1 MTNNKKIQIII
12 DSTTNLAE
20 EFMEHVT
27 VIPLTVTFGTKEYL
41 DDVDLSRDEFYE
53 KLETEENIPTTSQ
66 PSPAAFEKA
75 FEEVRQ
81 NGADAIVI
89 TVASE
94 LSGTYQSACIAAE
107 DYPEVTVID
116 SRSVAIGTGILVEYA
131 VQCLEN
137 GMEKDELV
145 DTIIKKR
152 EDICLIALLDTVKYL
167 VKGGRLSKTSA
178 IAVNML
184 NIKPVIA
191 IKDGEIVGLGKARGS
206 RRANNL
212 LAEHIKEKG
221 INYELPILLA
231 YSGRSKEALDNYIND
246 NRDLWSEHLK
256 SLHTSQLCSVI
267 GTHAGPGAIAA
278 AFFAK

>member
-221 INYELPILLA
+221 INYELPLLLA

>member
-41 DDVDLSRDEFYE
+41 DDIDLSRDEFYE
-53 KLETEENIPTTSQ
+53 KLETEESIPTTSQ

-81 NGADAIVI
+81 NGEDAVVI

>member
-1 MTNNKKIQIII
+1 MSNNKIQIII

-20 EFMEHVT
+20 EFMQHVT
-27 VIPLTVTFGTKEYL
+27 VIPLTVAFGTKEYL
-41 DDVDLSRDEFYE
+41 DDIDLSRDEFYE
-53 KLETEENIPTTSQ
+53 KLESEDCIPTTSQ

-131 VQCLEN
+131 IQCLQN
-137 GMEKDELV
+137 GMEKEELV
-145 DTIIKKR
+145 DTITKKR
-152 EDICLIALLDTVKYL
+152 EDICLLAMLDTVKYL

-191 IKDGEIVGLGKARGS
+191 IKDGVIVGLGKARGS
-206 RRANNL
+206 KRANNL
-212 LAEHIKEKG
+212 LVEHVREKG
-221 INYELPILLA
+221 IDFELPVLLA
-231 YSGRSKEALDNYIND
+231 YSGRSKEILDNYIND
-246 NRDLWSEHLK
+246 NRDLWSDHVKTL
-256 SLHTSQLCSVI
+256 STSQLCSVI

-278 AFFAK
+278 AFFAKK

>member
-1 MTNNKKIQIII
+1 MSNNKKIQIII

-20 EFMEHVT
+20 EFRERVT
-27 VIPLTVTFGTKEYL
+27 VIPLTVAFGTKEYL
-41 DDVDLSRDEFYE
+41 DDIDLSRDEFYE
-53 KLETEENIPTTSQ
+53 KLETEECIPTTSQ

-75 FEEVRQ
+75 YEEVRQ

-137 GMEKDELV
+137 GMEKEALV

-191 IKDGEIVGLGKARGS
+191 IKDGEILGLGKARGS

-221 INYELPILLA
+221 INYELPVLLA
-231 YSGRSKEALDNYIND
+231 YSGRSKEALENYIND

-256 SLHTSQLCSVI
+256 TLHTSQLCSVI

-278 AFFAK
+278 AFFAR

>member
-41 DDVDLSRDEFYE
+41 DDIDLSRDEFYE
-53 KLETEENIPTTSQ
+53 KLETEESIPTTSQ
-66 PSPAAFEKA
+66 PSPAAFENA

>member
-1 MTNNKKIQIII
+1 MSNNKIQIII

-20 EFMEHVT
+20 EFMGQVT
-27 VIPLTVTFGTKEYL
+27 VIPLTVAFGTKEYL
-41 DDVDLSRDEFYE
+41 DDIDLSRDEFYE
-53 KLETEENIPTTSQ
+53 KLESDDCIPTTSQ

-94 LSGTYQSACIAAE
+94 LSGTYQSACIATE

-131 VQCLEN
+131 IQCLQN
-137 GMEKDELV
+137 GMEKEELV

-152 EDICLIALLDTVKYL
+152 EDICLLAKLDTVKYL

-191 IKDGEIVGLGKARGS
+191 IKDGVIVGLGKARGS
-206 RRANNL
+206 KRANNL
-212 LAEHIKEKG
+212 LVEHVREKG
-221 INYELPILLA
+221 IDYELPVLLA
-231 YSGRSKEALDNYIND
+231 YSGRSKEILDNYIND
-246 NRDLWSEHLK
+246 NRDFWSDHIKTL
-256 SLHTSQLCSVI
+256 STSQLCSVI

-278 AFFAK
+278 AFFAKK

>member
-1 MTNNKKIQIII
+1 MTNNKKVQIII

-41 DDVDLSRDEFYE
+41 DDIDLSRDEFYE
-53 KLETEENIPTTSQ
+53 KLETEESIPTTSQ

-81 NGADAIVI
+81 NGEDAVVI

-137 GMEKDELV
+137 GMEKDKLV